1 LYPLLVVP
9 LGFALVYLGRTR
21 IRSFVMMGFVFLT
34 LSLSIFQSEQF
45 TIGYLHPDRMTKAH
59 YWYIFGKLSMPDYNV
74 NRLEMDRS
82 DINWITKVKAEELGF
97 GKIEQTDFCAVKNVK
112 APAGKSTLVDK
123 RAYYPKLKT
132 DETLFEAQVIYQT
145 NDSLNLATI
154 HFESFSKYNVY
165 SWNEYVLTTKK
176 SVGDVD
182 TVSIQYNLPRINHS
196 GDKIQIYMVNSGKKE
211 LIIHSLKIKALSLI
225 RN

>member
-1 LYPLLVVP
+1 
-9 LGFALVYLGRTR
+9 
-21 IRSFVMMGFVFLT
+21 
-34 LSLSIFQSEQF
+34 
-45 TIGYLHPDRMTKAH
+45 
-59 YWYIFGKLSMPDYNV
+59 
-74 NRLEMDRS
+74 
-82 DINWITKVKAEELGF
+82 
-97 GKIEQTDFCAVKNVK
+97 
-112 APAGKSTLVDK
+112 
-123 RAYYPKLKT
+123 
-132 DETLFEAQVIYQT
+132 
-145 NDSLNLATI
+145 
-154 HFESFSKYNVY
+154 VY